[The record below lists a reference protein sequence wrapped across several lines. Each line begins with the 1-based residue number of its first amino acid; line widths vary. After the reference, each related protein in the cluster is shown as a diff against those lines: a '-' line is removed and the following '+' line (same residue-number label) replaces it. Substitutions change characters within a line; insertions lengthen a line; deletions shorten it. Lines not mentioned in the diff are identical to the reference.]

1 MVTTV
6 NLLKVQRRDCE
17 PCLLIERVV
26 PPSLIVGATSRELA
40 LVEGPEIFVVVPS
53 DVPCV
58 AGEKHPMFH
67 VSSSVRHA
75 VRRIAARD
83 LGLDPTLNTEIL
95 SRQKNVLEEARQ
107 MSTAAQ

>member
-6 NLLKVQRRDCE
+6 NLWEVQRRDCE
-17 PCLLIERVV
+17 ACLLIERVV
-26 PPSLIVGATSRELA
+26 PPSLIMGATSRELA
-40 LVEGPEIFVVVPS
+40 LVKGLEIFVVPS

-58 AGEKHPMFH
+58 AGGKHPMFH

-83 LGLDPTLNTEIL
+83 PGLVPTLNPEIR
-95 SRQKNVLEEARQ
+95 SRQMNVLEEARQ
-107 MSTAAQ
+107 MLTVAQ